1 MVKIAF
7 LADYPEVIPTLSQW
21 FRTQWPTYF
30 AERTPADIAQDF
42 VVEAN
47 RSGTPM
53 RLLAFADG
61 ALAGTITLREAAT
74 WTLPDYK
81 PGLGG
86 LFVAESYRGRGIGTE
101 LVRAGMNVAQ
111 EQGYERVY
119 ATTVAAQGILVRLG
133 WEQVQ
138 VAMPADGHGLL
149 YQFEF
154 ASDRHF

>member
-1 MVKIAF
+1 MWV
-7 LADYPEVIPTLSQW
+7 
-21 FRTQWPTYF
+21 
-30 AERTPADIAQDF
+30 
-42 VVEAN
+42 
-47 RSGTPM
+47 
-53 RLLAFADG
+53 
-61 ALAGTITLREAAT
+61 
-74 WTLPDYK
+74 LPDYK

-111 EQGYERVY
+111 EQGYERFY

-138 VAMPADGHGLL
+138 VAMPDGGHGLL

-154 ASDRHF
+154 ANDRHF